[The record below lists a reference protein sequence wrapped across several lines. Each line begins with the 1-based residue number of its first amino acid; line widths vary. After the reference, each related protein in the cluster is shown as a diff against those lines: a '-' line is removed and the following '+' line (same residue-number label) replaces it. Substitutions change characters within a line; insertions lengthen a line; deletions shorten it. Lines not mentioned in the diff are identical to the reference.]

1 MGRFTTHHS
10 RFTLPRPVRR
20 LIQLCLFLLSA
31 GTTRAHLGN
40 ENDTEVR
47 VYADRMQ
54 VVVRTSIPF
63 AWTVLGKQAP
73 VVADEQGREVARPRL
88 ASAASG
94 LFHLTAGGKPITATM
109 ADCLF
114 EVENDV
120 AFVLVFERPL
130 VWPVVLNATFF
141 PLLSNLDSGTIR
153 VFDFSASP
161 FNSDLKPLVEGVL
174 HQGNPSFTFSLKTPE
189 SDVAHGV
196 EPEPVP
202 AATAEPA
209 WPRSFITVFIILAGC
224 AVMALTWAWLRSR
237 QRH

>member
-1 MGRFTTHHS
+1 M
-10 RFTLPRPVRR
+10 RR
-20 LIQLCLFLLSA
+20 LIQFCLLLLTA

-94 LFHLTAGGKPITATM
+94 LFHLTAGGKPITATKT
-109 ADCLF
+109 DCLF

-153 VFDFSASP
+153 VFDFTASP
-161 FNSDLKPLVEGVL
+161 FNSDLKPLAEGVL
-174 HQGNPSFTFSLKTPE
+174 HQGNPSFTFSLEAPVPVVS
-189 SDVAHGV
+189 SDAI
-196 EPEPVP
+196 PEPIPV
-202 AATAEPA
+202 AAGEPA
-209 WPRSFITVFIILAGC
+209 RPRSIMTVFILLAGC
-224 AVMALTWAWLRSR
+224 VLMVLIWTWLRSSR
-237 QRH
+237 RH